1 MKKPMS
7 PITFRQIQKA
17 AGKTNLQ
24 LAKMLH
30 KSPQSISNYRTGYQ
44 AIVPHVAAAM
54 KELRDGVKPKTVK
67 KPAYRKPRAITAR
80 TMAL

>member
-7 PITFRQIQKA
+7 PIAFKRLQKQS
-17 AGKTNLQ
+17 GKTNLQ
-24 LAKMLH
+24 LAALLH

-54 KELRDGVKPKTVK
+54 KALVDKPKAKVFRRRGHKVAPISRQLVT
-67 KPAYRKPRAITAR
+67 
-80 TMAL
+80 